1 MTGADVLPTGEA
13 SAPDGQ
19 FSAEVEPTRQP
30 MFSSD
35 TRAARIAQISLSL
48 FAGLLFWEI
57 AGWQFNVAH
66 MAPFLGSDVA
76 PVRWVADAVH
86 GIFGARP
93 EMQEHP
99 GTLPRLIDFIQD
111 GEFFIAIGQSLAIFG
126 TGFGIALAIG
136 LPLGILMARLRILRV
151 ALEGY
156 ILGLY
161 ATPMAALIP
170 FILAIYGFQF
180 GPKVMVVVL
189 FTVFPILYNT
199 LEGARSLRPEM
210 IEVARAFRSPEYRI
224 WIDILIPY
232 TLPFALTGIRQAIG
246 RALVGMIAAE
256 ILLNN
261 TGLGG
266 WLVHSSRSFD
276 MAGVLG
282 AILVTTTIGIVLMTA
297 VRRME
302 TRFAAWRGAER

>member
-1 MTGADVLPTGEA
+1 MI
-13 SAPDGQ
+13 
-19 FSAEVEPTRQP
+19 
-30 MFSSD
+30 SSES
-35 TRAARIAQISLSL
+35 RIARIVQVSLSL
-48 FAGLLFWEI
+48 FIGLVLWEI
-57 AGWQFNVAH
+57 AGWQFNGAH
-66 MAPFLGSDVA
+66 MAPVFGSDTP
-76 PVRWVADAVH
+76 PVRWLAEAIHSVA
-86 GIFGARP
+86 GGGEP
-93 EMQEHP
+93 MMEHL
-99 GTLPRLIDFIQD
+99 GTIPRLIDFIQE
-111 GEFFIAIGQSLAIFG
+111 GEFFVALGQSMSIFAA
-126 TGFGIALAIG
+126 GFGIALAIG
-136 LPLGILMARLRILRV
+136 LPLGILMARVRVLRV
-151 ALEGY
+151 ALESY

-170 FILAIYGFQF
+170 FILAIYGFNF

-199 LEGARSLRPEM
+199 LEGARSLKPEM
-210 IEVARAFRSPEYRI
+210 LEVARAFRSPEHRI

-266 WLVHSSRSFD
+266 WLVYSSRSFD

-282 AILVTTTIGIVLMTA
+282 AILVTTGIGIGLMKG
-297 VRRME
+297 VRGLE
-302 TRFAAWRGAER
+302 AHFAAWRGAER